1 MKSLVKTVVLIT
13 GFSVLT
19 RVVGFLFRIYLS
31 RAIGA
36 EALGLYQVAF
46 SVFMVL
52 LTVVSSG
59 LPFVI
64 SRLTAGYRVASDK
77 KKMGKLVSSAL
88 IIGLVISLILCG
100 AILIFRKLLSG
111 LFSDPACVMIL
122 IALLP
127 GLIFSAVY
135 SVFRGALWGQDNYF
149 ALCISEF
156 FEQIVRVFICV
167 LLIAPA
173 ASVIS
178 KAVNVAWSLTIACAL
193 SMVFVI
199 LLYFIYG
206 GKMSKPGKE
215 YKELLRR
222 STPITGVRVAGS
234 FAQPLIALIIPAR
247 LIAIGYSSSQAMS
260 LFGVAV
266 GMTMPLLF
274 IPTMLIG
281 SLSTALVPD
290 ISMAVAKDDKSHIE
304 SRIRTSVIF
313 ALFIS
318 AMVVPL
324 FAGAGELI
332 GEFLYGNDLSG
343 VILAS
348 SAWIMLPMG
357 LTNITSSLLNS
368 LGYEIRSCV
377 NYFVGAIIMFL
388 SMWFLPSLCGINALF
403 WGMGLCMIVTA
414 ALNYFMIKRKTKV
427 KLKLFKPLAKLCL
440 ITIPCAAIVTFIAKL
455 CQLVMPSFFSIAISC
470 SVGLAFYLLLCMV
483 FNIVDVK
490 GYFVQVSSKFARK
503 KRKKV
508 AKT

>member
-31 RAIGA
+31 RTIGA

-59 LPFVI
+59 LPFII
-64 SRLTAGYRVASDK
+64 SRLTAGYRVGNNK
-77 KKMGKLVSSAL
+77 QKQGKLVTSAL
-88 IIGLVISLILCG
+88 IIGLIIALVLCG
-100 AILIFRKLLSG
+100 VILIFRKAFSG
-111 LFSDPACVMIL
+111 LFTDPACMMIL

-127 GLIFSAVY
+127 ALVFSAVY

-149 ALCISEF
+149 ALCVSEF
-156 FEQIVRVFICV
+156 FEQVVRVFICV

-173 ASVIS
+173 ASILS
-178 KAVNVAWSLTIACAL
+178 KAVSVAWSLTIACAL
-193 SMVFVI
+193 SMIFVV

-206 GKMSKPGKE
+206 GKMGKPGKE

-234 FAQPLIALIIPAR
+234 FAQPLVALIIPAR
-247 LIAIGYSSSQAMS
+247 LTAIGYSSSQAMS

-266 GMTMPLLF
+266 GMTLPLLF
-274 IPTMLIG
+274 IPTTLIG

-304 SRIRTSVIF
+304 SRIRSSVIF

-324 FAGAGELI
+324 FAGSGELI

-343 VILAS
+343 MILAS
-348 SAWIMLPMG
+348 AAWIMLPMG

-377 NYFVGAIIMFL
+377 NYFIGAIVMFAC
-388 SMWFLPSLCGINALF
+388 MWFLPALCGINALF
-403 WGMGLCMIVTA
+403 WGMGLCMCVTG
-414 ALNYFMIKRKTKV
+414 ALNFFMLKRKTGV
-427 KLKLFKPLAKLCL
+427 KLKLFKPLVSLCL
-440 ITIPCAAIVTFIAKL
+440 ITIPTAAIVTFVAKL
-455 CQLVMPSFFSIAISC
+455 CQMVMPNFFAILISC
-470 SVGLAFYLLLCMV
+470 GLGVTFYLLLCMV
-483 FNIVDVK
+483 FNVVDVK

-503 KRKKV
+503 KPKKA
-508 AKT
+508 AKS